1 MNKISKMLLTTALF
15 AAMLGTVPVAAQA
28 PVSPTSVSATF
39 NGKAITFSEQ
49 PLLSHGRLLVPYRP
63 IAEAI
68 GAVVGYE
75 AATKTVKVTKG
86 TNTYLLP
93 LESKTATLNGV
104 PVALD
109 EPARVVKGVTMVP
122 IRFVSENLGVDVKYD
137 AAKQTVSLQ
146 STNKPSLRILGPTK
160 DAILYTDKVKVGV
173 AVFNHALTDFRT
185 HMEPHEGQ
193 GHVHIWLDT
202 DASDPKVAYKMIN
215 GEPAVFEHVK
225 PGKHT
230 LTVQLVGNNH
240 QPIKPEVKQVITFT
254 TKAVSDQPKGADK
267 AESAKKYAVSIS
279 EFAFKPDKLT
289 IEAGSTVTFTNLDDV
304 DHTVSSKDGSFNSES
319 LGKNDTFT
327 MTFTEAGEYEFYC
340 KPHNFMTGKIIV
352 K

>member
-1 MNKISKMLLTTALF
+1 MNKMSKMLLTTALF
-15 AAMLGTVPVAAQA
+15 AAMLGTVPVAAKA
-28 PVSPTSVSATF
+28 PVSPTGVSATF
-39 NGKAITFSEQ
+39 NGKAIVFSEQ
-49 PLLSHGRLLVPYRP
+49 PLLMNGRLLVPYRP

-75 AATKTVKVTKG
+75 AETRTVKVTEG
-86 TNTYLLP
+86 SNIYLLP
-93 LESKTATLNGV
+93 LESKTATLNGI

-109 EPARVVKGVTMVP
+109 EPAKVVNGVTMVP
-122 IRFVSENLGVDVKYD
+122 IRFVSENLGVDVKFD
-137 AAKQTVSLQ
+137 PAKKNVSLQ
-146 STNKPSLRILGPTK
+146 SANTPSVRILGPTK
-160 DAILYTDKVKVGV
+160 DAMLYTDTVKVGV

-185 HMEPHEGQ
+185 HTEPHEGQ

-202 DASDPKVAYKMIN
+202 DASDPKAAYKMIN
-215 GEPAVFEHVK
+215 AEPAVFDHVK

-254 TKAVSDQPKGADK
+254 TKAASDQPTVADK

-279 EFAFKPDKLT
+279 EFAFKPDQLT
-289 IEAGSTVTFTNLDDV
+289 IEAGASVTFTNQDDV
-304 DHTVSSKDGSFNSES
+304 EHTVTAKDGSFTSEP

-327 MTFTEAGEYEFYC
+327 KTFPEAGEYEIYC
-340 KPHNFMTGKIIV
+340 KPHNFMVGKIIV